1 MALDPWPTLDLR
13 HLVTFRAVARA
24 GSFRA
29 AAQSLGFTQAAVSQQ
44 IALLEQRLGERLIER
59 HRGRRGVELTGPGEL
74 LLEHAEGILRRV
86 EAARSAFTADAQS
99 VRPLRIASFHS
110 ISRRLLPQTVARLLA
125 ARPRMRVEIREEQ
138 TNEMLLEKLRAG
150 DVDLAFMDFLPPA
163 AEFEA
168 EQVLVDP
175 YVVLAPAGSAVAR
188 CDVVTLDQL
197 DELPVLAFS
206 SECASGGRVE
216 RFAAELGN
224 RLDVVVRADAG
235 SALHRL
241 VRAGVGYALVPRL
254 VVDPEDET
262 VVAVPVDPRLP
273 KRSIALVT
281 ALAREP
287 RPDADAFVLALR
299 QTLAELDLAGR
310 RVA

>member
-13 HLVTFRAVARA
+13 HLVTFRAVARE

-74 LLEHAEGILRRV
+74 LLEHTEGILRRV
-86 EAARSAFTADAQS
+86 EAARSAFAAETPVQ
-99 VRPLRIASFHS
+99 PLRIASFHS
-110 ISRRLLPQTVARLLA
+110 ISRRLLPQTVAPLLA
-125 ARPRMRVEIREEQ
+125 ARPGLRVEIREEQ

-150 DVDLAFMDFLPPA
+150 HVDLAFVDFLPA
-163 AEFEA
+163 AYEFEA
-168 EQVLVDP
+168 EPLLVDP

-188 CDVVTLDQL
+188 RDVVTLDQL

-216 RFAAELGN
+216 RFAAELGH
-224 RLDVVVRADAG
+224 RLEVVVRADAG

-254 VVDPEDET
+254 VVDHEDET

-281 ALAREP
+281 ARGREP
-287 RPDADAFVLALR
+287 RPETEAFVLALR
-299 QTLAELDLAGR
+299 QALAELDLAER